1 MHIGQLLTRAAQR
14 HPSHTA
20 WFKGDTEVPY
30 SEVERRVT
38 WLARAL
44 RGLGLADGARVGML
58 LPNSPEAIEV
68 MFATMRAGLVIVP
81 LNIRLH
87 PDEHA
92 TILEDAGCSLLVY
105 GADFTPLLPSLR
117 QRLTR
122 LKMCVVG
129 PVSTGDP
136 NYEELLETECRKEEL
151 ATESPQEEPQPR
163 PEHLAW
169 LFYTSGTTG
178 KPKGVMLTHRNLLTL
193 VSVNLIDLN
202 SPQPGDVLLHALAL
216 SFAGGFFM
224 LHHVARAVTH
234 VFLPRF
240 DPVAFF
246 QMVAKHK
253 VTTVALVP
261 TMINMLVR
269 SPARTEY
276 DLSSLH
282 TIFYGGAPMHAE
294 RLTEAL
300 AAFGPIFL
308 QSYGLGESP
317 LTITVLGKDEHTG
330 TRAQS
335 AGRVTSLVSL
345 RIQDEDW
352 KPLEQGKEDEP
363 NEGEIAVS
371 SDLVMSG
378 YWQREKATEDVLRD
392 GWFRTGDIGHLDKD
406 GYLYI
411 SDRKKDLI
419 KSGGA
424 TVSPREVEEIIHQHP
439 AVQEVAI
446 IGVPDDTWGESV
458 KALVVLRQGASTTEP
473 ELIAFCKDRLA
484 SFKKPRS
491 VEFVQ
496 DLPKSANNKVLR
508 RELRERYWQGRARK
522 V

>member
-14 HPSHTA
+14 HPSNTA
-20 WFKGDTEVPY
+20 WFDGERPVLY

-38 WLARAL
+38 CLADAML
-44 RGLGLADGARVGML
+44 KLGLKPGDRVGML
-58 LPNSPEAIEV
+58 LPNSSQALEV
-68 MFATMRAGLVIVP
+68 MFATMKAGLVIVP

-87 PDEHA
+87 PDEQA
-92 TILEDAGCSLLVY
+92 VILEDAGCSLLFYRGEFAATVAALRERLPALEQY
-105 GADFTPLLPSLR
+105 VLVGEAGTADPR
-117 QRLTR
+117 
-122 LKMCVVG
+122 
-129 PVSTGDP
+129 
-136 NYEELLETECRKEEL
+136 YEDVL
-151 ATESPQEEPQPR
+151 ATGYPVLRHQPR
-163 PEHLAW
+163 PEDLAW

-178 KPKGVMLTHRNLLTL
+178 KPKGVMLTHRSLLTL
-193 VSVNLIDLN
+193 VSINLIDLN
-202 SPQPGDVLLHALAL
+202 APQPQDVLLHALAM

-240 DPVAFF
+240 DPATFF
-246 QMVAKHK
+246 QLVEKYR

-269 SPARTEY
+269 APSRTAH

-294 RLTEAL
+294 RLKEAL
-300 AAFGPIFL
+300 DAFGPIFL

-317 LTITVLGKDEHTG
+317 LTLTVLGKDEHTG
-330 TRAQS
+330 FRAQS
-335 AGRVTSLVSL
+335 AGRVVTLVSL
-345 RIQDEDW
+345 RIQDDDW
-352 KPLEQGKEDEP
+352 NPVPLGL
-363 NEGEIAVS
+363 EGEIAVR
-371 SDLVMSG
+371 SDLVMAG
-378 YWQREKATEDVLRD
+378 YWNRPETTADVLKD
-392 GWFRTGDIGHLDKD
+392 GWFRTGDIGYMDQD
-406 GYLYI
+406 GYLFI

-424 TVSPREVEEIIHQHP
+424 TVSPREVEEVIHQHP
-439 AVQEVAI
+439 AVQEVAV
-446 IGVPDDTWGESV
+446 IGVPDETWGEAI
-458 KALVVLRQGASTTEP
+458 KALVVIRPGAVTTEN

-508 RELRERYWQGRARK
+508 RELRDRYWQGRARK

>member
-14 HPSHTA
+14 HPSNTA
-20 WFKGDTEVPY
+20 WFDGDTPVPY

-38 WLARAL
+38 RLARAL
-44 RGLGLADGARVGML
+44 HGLGLAPGARVGML
-58 LPNSPEAIEV
+58 LPNSPHAIEV

-92 TILEDAGCSLLVY
+92 TILADAECSLLFY
-105 GADFTPLLPSLR
+105 GADFTPLLPALR
-117 QRLTR
+117 QRLPA
-122 LKMCVVG
+122 LKTCVVG
-129 PVSTGDP
+129 NVSTGDLR
-136 NYEELLETECRKEEL
+136 YEDLLNREAPPL
-151 ATESPQEEPQPR
+151 AVEPR
-163 PEHLAW
+163 PENLAW
-169 LFYTSGTTG
+169 FFYTSGTTG

-193 VSVNLIDLN
+193 VSINLIDLN
-202 SPQPGDVLLHALAL
+202 TPRPGDVLLHALAI

-240 DPVAFF
+240 DPVIFF
-246 QMVAKHK
+246 QMVEKHR

-269 SPARTEY
+269 SPARTAH

-294 RLTEAL
+294 RLREAMD
-300 AAFGPIFL
+300 AFGPIFL

-330 TRAQS
+330 ARAQS

-345 RIQDEDW
+345 RIQDDDW
-352 KPLEQGKEDEP
+352 KPVQQGQ
-363 NEGEIAVS
+363 EGEIAVS

-378 YWQREKATEDVLRD
+378 YWNLREATADVLKD
-392 GWFRTGDIGHLDKD
+392 GWFRTGDIGHLDEH
-406 GYLYI
+406 GYLFI

-424 TVSPREVEEIIHQHP
+424 TVSPREVEEVVHQHP

-446 IGVPDDTWGESV
+446 IGVPDDTWGEAV
-458 KALVVLRQGASTTEP
+458 KALVVLRPGASTSET

-491 VEFVQ
+491 VEFVP

>member
-14 HPSHTA
+14 HPSNTA
-20 WFKGDTEVPY
+20 WFDGDGPVPY

-38 WLARAL
+38 CLAHAL
-44 RGLGLADGARVGML
+44 GRLGLKPGDRVGML
-58 LPNSPEAIEV
+58 LPNSPQAIEV
-68 MFATMRAGLVIVP
+68 MFATMKAGLVIVP

-92 TILEDAGCSLLVY
+92 TILADAGCSLLFY
-105 GADFTPLLPSLR
+105 GADFATPLASIRERLPA
-117 QRLTR
+117 
-122 LKMCVVG
+122 LKTYVVVG
-129 PVSTGDP
+129 EARTGDQR
-136 NYEELLETECRKEEL
+136 YEALL
-151 ATESPQEEPQPR
+151 ATGAPTLEFQPC
-163 PEHLAW
+163 PEDLAW

-178 KPKGVMLTHRNLLTL
+178 RPKGVMLTHRNLLTL
-193 VSVNLIDLN
+193 VSINLIDLN
-202 SPQPGDVLLHALAL
+202 TPKPGDVLLHALAI

-240 DPVAFF
+240 DPATFF
-246 QMVAKHK
+246 QLVEKYR

-269 SPARTEY
+269 SPVRTAH

-282 TIFYGGAPMHAE
+282 TVFYGGAPLHAE
-294 RLTEAL
+294 RLREAMD
-300 AAFGPIFL
+300 AFGPIFL

-317 LTITVLGKDEHTG
+317 LTITVLGKDEHSG
-330 TRAQS
+330 SRAQS
-335 AGRVTSLVSL
+335 AGRATTFVSL
-345 RIQDEDW
+345 RIQDDDW
-352 KPLEQGKEDEP
+352 KPLPAGQ
-363 NEGEIAVS
+363 EGEIAVS

-378 YWQREKATEDVLRD
+378 YWNLPDTTAEVLKD
-392 GWFRTGDIGHLDKD
+392 GWFRTGDIGYLDQE
-406 GYLYI
+406 GYLFI

-439 AVQEVAI
+439 AVQEVAV
-446 IGVPDDTWGESV
+446 IGVPDDTWGEAV
-458 KALVVLRQGASTTEP
+458 KALVVKRQGASTTET

-496 DLPKSANNKVLR
+496 ELPKSANNKVLR
-508 RELRERYWQGRARK
+508 RELREQYWQGRTRK